1 MPPKRKD
8 INFLF
13 DDGEDT
19 VAIIDDE
26 ANEDLRLKILEKAFS
41 RRNVDNKLDSDL
53 SFDPGVVST
62 VMVNGGKSKKVK
74 NSKSNKKMKRNK
86 LEAANEIVTHCVE
99 RQDEDNMVEDVV
111 RGEEEDGETT
121 SNSVMTKLLRGARYF
136 DPLDAGWVT
145 CYSCGEKDHITVSCP
160 TLTNCRKSCFIC
172 ASLEHGARQWTLMQT
187 SESTKTRLKDSK
199 AKLCG
204 SGDDDE
210 VTDLMLNPQHRG
222 LENMIQGLFL
232 ARIRDYTKPKW
243 FDSTNYLELARTMI

>member
-62 VMVNGGKSKKVK
+62 VMVNGGKSEEVK

-86 LEAANEIVTHCVE
+86 LEAANEIVSMT
-99 RQDEDNMVEDVV
+99 
-111 RGEEEDGETT
+111 
-121 SNSVMTKLLRGARYF
+121 NSLLY
-136 DPLDAGWVT
+136 LLL
-145 CYSCGEKDHITVSCP
+145 ITVSSFCS
-160 TLTNCRKSCFIC
+160 LNCSII
-172 ASLEHGARQWTLMQT
+172 ASLMF
-187 SESTKTRLKDSK
+187 
-199 AKLCG
+199 
-204 SGDDDE
+204 
-210 VTDLMLNPQHRG
+210 
-222 LENMIQGLFL
+222 FL
-232 ARIRDYTKPKW
+232 
-243 FDSTNYLELARTMI
+243 L

>member
-26 ANEDLRLKILEKAFS
+26 ANEDLSLKILEKAFS

-62 VMVNGGKSKKVK
+62 VMVNGGKSKEVK
-74 NSKSNKKMKRNK
+74 NSESNKKMKRNK
-86 LEAANEIVTHCVE
+86 LEAAHEIVTHCVE

-136 DPLDAGWVT
+136 YPLDAGWVT
-145 CYSCGEKDHITVSCP
+145 CYSCGEKDHITVTCP

-172 ASLEHGARQWTLMQT
+172 ASLEHGARQC
-187 SESTKTRLKDSK
+187 TK
-199 AKLCG
+199 G
-204 SGDDDE
+204 
-210 VTDLMLNPQHRG
+210 H
-222 LENMIQGLFL
+222 
-232 ARIRDYTKPKW
+232 
-243 FDSTNYLELARTMI
+243 